1 MNSLTRIKAS
11 DIQMGSNF
19 VVPIEN
25 PYKELETKAEHI
37 IKTAEIQKQQ
47 LIQAGQKQANEI
59 IAQAQQLVEQ
69 AKQECANLIEAAK
82 KEATTESS
90 QIKEMAQKEGY
101 EAGYKQGFEEGTN
114 SLEEKF
120 KALELFAQSQ
130 YDIKHNII
138 KSAEL
143 DIVDLVLAIARKVC
157 KKSLDEDIEI
167 LKNITVDAIKQLKDK
182 ECITITIS
190 PELAEKIYSISDKLK
205 EEVPKL
211 NSIRIIEDANV
222 SADGTI
228 VETPLSRV
236 DSRLKTQIDQIAEKM
251 MSEHYSTIE
260 DEVTENNNDLVDI
273 SSPQE
278 LIENKEFSEY
288 ELTPPPL
295 SKTIEHIQQENTTEA
310 VENTPKN
317 EGLNNDNNVQ

>member
-1 MNSLTRIKAS
+1 
-11 DIQMGSNF
+11 MGSNF
-19 VVPIEN
+19 VMPIEN
-25 PYKELETKAEHI
+25 PYKEIETRAEQI
-37 IKTAEIQKQQ
+37 IKAAETQKQQ

-69 AKQECANLIEAAK
+69 AKQECTNLIEAAK
-82 KEATTESS
+82 NEATTESL
-90 QIKEMAQKEGY
+90 QIREMSQKEGY
-101 EAGYKQGFEEGTN
+101 EAGYKQGFEEGTT

-120 KALELFAQSQ
+120 QALDLFAQAQ

-157 KKSLDEDIEI
+157 KKSLDDDTEI

-182 ECITITIS
+182 ESITITIS

-260 DEVTENNNDLVDI
+260 DEVTENNDDI
-273 SSPQE
+273 IDVGSTQK
-278 LIENKEFSEY
+278 LIENKDFSEE

-295 SKTIEHIQQENTTEA
+295 SETIEHIQQDGTTEKA
-310 VENTPKN
+310 EDTPKN

>member
-1 MNSLTRIKAS
+1 MTRIKAS

-19 VVPIEN
+19 VMPIEN
-25 PYKELETKAEHI
+25 PYKEVETRAEQI
-37 IKTAEIQKQQ
+37 IKTAELQKQQ

-82 KEATTESS
+82 TEATTDGVK
-90 QIKEMAQKEGY
+90 IREMAQKEGY
-101 EAGYKQGFEEGTN
+101 DAGYKQGFEEGTN

-120 KALELFAQSQ
+120 RALDLFAQSQ
-130 YDIKHNII
+130 YDVKHNII

-157 KKSLDEDIEI
+157 KKSLDDDIEI

-182 ECITITIS
+182 ENITITIS
-190 PELAEKIYSISDKLK
+190 PELAEKIYSISEDLK
-205 EEVPKL
+205 AEIPKL

-222 SADGTI
+222 AADGTI

-260 DEVTENNNDLVDI
+260 DSVEDDSNSDI
-273 SSPQE
+273 VSIGSTQE
-278 LIENKEFSEY
+278 LIDKKEFSEE

-295 SKTIEHIQQENTTEA
+295 QETIEHIQQEEGNAQQSTE
-310 VENTPKN
+310 VSKKN
-317 EGLNNDNNVQ
+317 EGLNNGNNVQ

>member
-1 MNSLTRIKAS
+1 MTRIKAS
-11 DIQMGSNF
+11 DVQMGSNF

-37 IKTAEIQKQQ
+37 IKSAELQKQQ
-47 LIQAGQKQANEI
+47 LIKVGQTQANEI

-69 AKQECANLIEAAK
+69 AKQECANLVEAAK
-82 KEATTESS
+82 TEATNESVK
-90 QIKEMAQKEGY
+90 IREIAQKEGF
-101 EAGYKQGFEEGTN
+101 EEGYKQGFTEGTN

-120 KALELFAQSQ
+120 RALDLFAKSQ
-130 YDIKHNII
+130 YDVKHNII

-143 DIVDLVLAIARKVC
+143 DIVDLVLAISRKVC
-157 KKSLDEDIEI
+157 KKALDYDTEI

-182 ECITITIS
+182 ENITITIS
-190 PELAEKIYSISDKLK
+190 PELAEKIYSISEELK
-205 EEVPKL
+205 EEIPKL

-236 DSRLKTQIDQIAEKM
+236 DCRLKTQIDQIAEKM

-260 DEVTENNNDLVDI
+260 EDVENEDTSDVVKID
-273 SSPQE
+273 SPE
-278 LIENKEFSEY
+278 TLIENKEFTQE
-288 ELTPPPL
+288 ELTPQPL
-295 SKTIEHIQQENTTEA
+295 DKMMEKYNQEQNE
-310 VENTPKN
+310 EKDSNQ

>member
-1 MNSLTRIKAS
+1 MNSS
-11 DIQMGSNF
+11 SPGSR
-19 VVPIEN
+19 
-25 PYKELETKAEHI
+25 
-37 IKTAEIQKQQ
+37 
-47 LIQAGQKQANEI
+47 
-59 IAQAQQLVEQ
+59 
-69 AKQECANLIEAAK
+69 
-82 KEATTESS
+82 S
-90 QIKEMAQKEGY
+90 
-101 EAGYKQGFEEGTN
+101 
-114 SLEEKF
+114 
-120 KALELFAQSQ
+120 
-130 YDIKHNII
+130 
-138 KSAEL
+138 
-143 DIVDLVLAIARKVC
+143 
-157 KKSLDEDIEI
+157 
-167 LKNITVDAIKQLKDK
+167 
-182 ECITITIS
+182 ITIS

-273 SSPQE
+273 GSTQE
-278 LIENKEFSEY
+278 LIENKEFLEY

-295 SKTIEHIQQENTTEA
+295 SETIEHIQQENTTET